1 MTQGA
6 NVGPRCV
13 VIVGPYL
20 SGKTNLFEALLKA
33 IGGCAQKGNAA
44 DRTLVG
50 DHSSEASK
58 RQSSTQLSV
67 AGGTFLDQPWVFIDT
82 PGASEFAQ
90 DARDACMIADIVIV
104 VVEPETEKMVA
115 VTPFLYFL
123 DRHKIPHLILINK
136 MDQNTTP
143 VRDLMAALQT
153 ISSRPLV
160 LRQVPLRDGEA
171 ITGYIDL
178 VSERAY
184 RYQPG
189 AASALIE
196 IPASAATRGADARNT
211 LLETIADFDD
221 VILEQLLDD
230 QRPDNSAVYENFTAT
245 LTADALVPVLLGA
258 GLLDHGVQ
266 RLLKMLRHDTP
277 AADAAAQRRGID
289 MVDEAVVEVFKTLH
303 VAHTGKLSLVRVW
316 RGELRDGMQLNNQ
329 RLSGIHSMFG
339 AKLSCCE
346 RAVAGQVVALGR
358 LEETATGTAAT
369 ASGQV
374 LNQRLPW
381 PATLPSMYAL
391 AIHASNRND
400 EVKLSGALQK
410 LADEDRA
417 LRVEHNSELAEL
429 ILHGLGDI
437 HLAVVLERL
446 QDRFNLAV
454 DTGVPQVAYRETI
467 SRSASQHARHKKQSG
482 GHGQFGDV
490 VVTIDPQPR
499 GAGFQFVSAITG
511 GAVPRNYIPAVE
523 EGVKDFLRQGPLGFP
538 VVDLAVTLTD
548 GSHHSVDSSEMAF
561 RTAGRLAMSE
571 GIAKCG
577 AVLLE
582 PIERVEISTPN
593 SATARMQRVIAGHRG
608 QVLGYEMK
616 PGWHGWD
623 VFTAFMPAAELQ
635 QLIIEIRALSQG
647 VGFFRAEFDHMAELQ
662 GRDRTEVVDAR
673 KAVLGL

>member
-6 NVGPRCV
+6 NVGPRCA

-44 DRTLVG
+44 DGTLVG
-50 DHSSEASK
+50 DHSSEARK

-160 LRQVPLRDGEA
+160 LRQVSLRDGEA

-196 IPASAATRGADARNT
+196 IPASAAARGADARNT

-277 AADAAAQRRGID
+277 AADAAD
-289 MVDEAVVEVFKTLH
+289 
-303 VAHTGKLSLVRVW
+303 
-316 RGELRDGMQLNNQ
+316 
-329 RLSGIHSMFG
+329 
-339 AKLSCCE
+339 
-346 RAVAGQVVALGR
+346 
-358 LEETATGTAAT
+358 AA
-369 ASGQV
+369 
-374 LNQRLPW
+374 
-381 PATLPSMYAL
+381 
-391 AIHASNRND
+391 
-400 EVKLSGALQK
+400 
-410 LADEDRA
+410 
-417 LRVEHNSELAEL
+417 
-429 ILHGLGDI
+429 
-437 HLAVVLERL
+437 
-446 QDRFNLAV
+446 
-454 DTGVPQVAYRETI
+454 
-467 SRSASQHARHKKQSG
+467 ARH
-482 GHGQFGDV
+482 
-490 VVTIDPQPR
+490 
-499 GAGFQFVSAITG
+499 
-511 GAVPRNYIPAVE
+511 
-523 EGVKDFLRQGPLGFP
+523 
-538 VVDLAVTLTD
+538 
-548 GSHHSVDSSEMAF
+548 
-561 RTAGRLAMSE
+561 
-571 GIAKCG
+571 
-577 AVLLE
+577 
-582 PIERVEISTPN
+582 
-593 SATARMQRVIAGHRG
+593 
-608 QVLGYEMK
+608 
-616 PGWHGWD
+616 
-623 VFTAFMPAAELQ
+623 
-635 QLIIEIRALSQG
+635 
-647 VGFFRAEFDHMAELQ
+647 
-662 GRDRTEVVDAR
+662 
-673 KAVLGL
+673 